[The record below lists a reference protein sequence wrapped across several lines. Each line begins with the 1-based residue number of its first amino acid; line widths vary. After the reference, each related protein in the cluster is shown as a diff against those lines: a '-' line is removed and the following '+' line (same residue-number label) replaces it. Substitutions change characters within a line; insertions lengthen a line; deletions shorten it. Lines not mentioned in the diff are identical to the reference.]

1 MWPSA
6 TVLARAVGDPK
17 SLVLSVFPCRVPS
30 LLREW
35 LPQSPQHARH
45 RDLPPKLKIRTARYV
60 PANSHPKSGSHRSR
74 ITFSVAPVSRSQ
86 AGSCTSGLGLPPFQA
101 KWASFGFFFRQTCYD
116 QLARQTIPSI
126 LTGRHSCMTRFM
138 WHKHTCSVAL
148 PMYRR
153 RSNTCRHVPKP
164 IALAPLCRTTGCG
177 ASFLPGF
184 CAWLHEVT
192 HAKMRS

>member
-6 TVLARAVGDPK
+6 TVLARASKCLPVPRAFTSPRVAASIASACATQRSSSETQNTHSPLRSSKQPSKIWK
-17 SLVLSVFPCRVPS
+17 SPLKDHIFRRAGV
-30 LLREW
+30 
-35 LPQSPQHARH
+35 PQS
-45 RDLPPKLKIRTARYV
+45 
-60 PANSHPKSGSHRSR
+60 SR
-74 ITFSVAPVSRSQ
+74 ILYFRPRAP
-86 AGSCTSGLGLPPFQA
+86 ALPGEVGKFRI
-101 KWASFGFFFRQTCYD
+101 FFRQTCYD

-126 LTGRHSCMTRFM
+126 LTGRHSCTTRFM

-148 PMYRR
+148 PLYRR
-153 RSNTCRHVPKP
+153 RSNTRRRVPKP

-184 CAWLHEVT
+184 CAWLQEVT